1 MGEEQ
6 VAAVYA
12 RALFDAAGQAGV
24 VEPVRRE
31 LDAFADAL
39 GESAQLRDVLSDP
52 QVDTGAKRRV
62 VAELTRDG
70 QPLVRN
76 TLLLLLDRGRFA
88 VTEEVRAAY
97 DALAAREAARVKVE
111 VTSAVTLTE
120 DDRKKIAARVAE
132 ATGRTVDLSERVD
145 PGILGG
151 LVLRVGDV
159 IVDGSVQ
166 ARIRQLRRRLAT
178 AELRGDVE

>member
-39 GESAQLRDVLSDP
+39 ISSAQLRDVLSDP
-52 QVDTGAKRRV
+52 QVDAAAKRRV
-62 VAELTRDG
+62 VVELTRDG
-70 QPLVRN
+70 QQLVRN

-88 VTEEVRAAY
+88 VTGDVRVAY
-97 DALAAREAARVKVE
+97 DALAAREAARVEVE

-120 DDRKKIAARVAE
+120 EDRKKIAARVAE
-132 ATGRTVDLSERVD
+132 ATGRTVDLAERVD
-145 PGILGG
+145 PSILGG

>member
-1 MGEEQ
+1 VGEEQ

-24 VEPVRRE
+24 IEPVRRE
-31 LDAFADAL
+31 LDAFADAMVA
-39 GESAQLRDVLSDP
+39 SASLRDVLSDP
-52 QVDTGAKRRV
+52 QVDAAAKGRV
-62 VAELTRDG
+62 VAELTRGG
-70 QPLVRN
+70 QPLVCN
-76 TLLLLLDRGRFA
+76 TLLLLLDRGRFP
-88 VTEEVRAAY
+88 VVGELRRAY
-97 DALAAREAARVKVE
+97 DGLAAREAELIEVE
-111 VTSAVTLTE
+111 VTSAVSLTE
-120 DDRKKIAARVAE
+120 DTRNQIAARVAQ
-132 ATGRTVDLSERVD
+132 ATGRKVELAERVD
-145 PGILGG
+145 PEILGG